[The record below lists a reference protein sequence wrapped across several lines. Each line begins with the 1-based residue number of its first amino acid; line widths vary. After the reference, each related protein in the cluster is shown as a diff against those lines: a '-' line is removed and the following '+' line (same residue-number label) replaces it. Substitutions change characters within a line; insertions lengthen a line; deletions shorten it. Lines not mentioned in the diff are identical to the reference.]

1 MFVMKKILLSALSF
15 LPAFLFSQ
23 TPIFS
28 ENFDSYSS
36 GAFAAVSSPYM
47 STWTNTPGGSDDCL
61 ITNNDYSSAS
71 NSIVITGPQAGGDID
86 AMVVFPS
93 NYTTGRYEFS
103 MKYKVAAGKG
113 GYFNIQSNGTSPGTA
128 WLAEVYFAADGSGS
142 AQAGGQSLS
151 FTYSNGSWIDVS
163 CELDL
168 DSDMGHL
175 IIDGFEVG
183 TGFTISVE
191 ADGAGTGANKSFGG
205 INLYSASGDA
215 VADCEYYVDDLS
227 LVQTTGV
234 GISETTLEPSISI
247 YPNPS
252 SGNFVVKFDDMS
264 MENANVVLVDVLGNV
279 VYNEKM
285 NVLGTGIIPFNL
297 NLRNGAYFVTV
308 STNEVKMTKKV
319 IIRK

>member
-1 MFVMKKILLSALSF
+1 MKKIILSILAF
-15 LPAFLFSQ
+15 LPLMAFSQ
-23 TPIFS
+23 TSVFT
-28 ENFDSYSS
+28 ENFDSYTS
-36 GAFAAVSSPYM
+36 GAFAGVSSPYM
-47 STWTNTPGGSDDCL
+47 STWTNNPGGSDDCL
-61 ITNNDYSSAS
+61 ITNNESSSPS
-71 NSIVITGPQAGGDID
+71 NSVVITGPQAGGAID

-113 GYFNIQSNGTSPGTA
+113 GYFNIQSNGSNPGTA

-142 AQAGGQSLS
+142 AMAGGQSLS
-151 FTYSNGSWIDVS
+151 FTYANGSWIDVS

-168 DSDMGHL
+168 DADMGH
-175 IIDGFEVG
+175 IYIEGFEVG
-183 TGFTISVE
+183 AGFMISSE

-205 INLYSASGDA
+205 INLYSASGDP